1 MPTSEPLVER
11 MRGFGTTV
19 FAEMS
24 LLAARTGALNLGQ
37 GFPDTDGPPEV
48 LEEAQRAIRDGVNQY
63 PPGTGHVVLREAV
76 ARHQQEWYGLTYDPA
91 TEVLITTG
99 ATEGVSAALLALCET
114 GDEVVALDPTYDS
127 YAAAATMARAVL
139 RPVTLRPPDFALDL
153 DALRAAITPRT
164 RVLLVNSPHNPTGR
178 VLTEAELA
186 GIAALAVEHDLWVV
200 CDEVYEHLTFDGHV
214 HRPLAG
220 FPGMRERTVLVSS
233 AGKTF
238 NVTGWKIGW
247 VCAPPAL
254 VTAVNATKQFLT
266 FSGGAPFQ
274 PAVALGLGLPR
285 ERFAEIRDRLQA
297 GRDLLTEG
305 LRRAGLEVFGAQ
317 GTYFV
322 NVDIA
327 SIGET
332 DGIAFCRG
340 LPDRVGVV
348 AVPTQVFHAD
358 PASAATLV
366 RFAFCKRPEVLAEA
380 AERLA
385 RL

>member
-1 MPTSEPLVER
+1 

-24 LLAARTGALNLGQ
+24 VLAARTGALNLGQ

-48 LEEAQRAIRDGVNQY
+48 LEAAVRAVRDGVNQY
-63 PPGTGHVVLREAV
+63 PPGLGHLVLREAV
-76 ARHQQEWYGLTYDPA
+76 SRHQSEWYGLDYDPE

-99 ATEGVSAALLALCET
+99 ATEGVSAALLALCEQ

-127 YAAAATMARAVL
+127 YAAAATMAGAVL
-139 RPVTLRPPDFALDL
+139 RPVTLHPPDFALDL
-153 DALRAAITPRT
+153 DAVRAAVGPRT

-178 VLTEAELA
+178 VLTEQELQGLA
-186 GIAALAVEHDLWVV
+186 DIAVEHDLWVL
-200 CDEVYEHLTFDGHV
+200 CDEVYEHLTFDGRV
-214 HRPLAG
+214 HRPLAT
-220 FPGMRERTVLVSS
+220 FPGMRERTLQVSS

-238 NVTGWKIGW
+238 SVTGWKIGW
-247 VCAPPAL
+247 LCAPPQL
-254 VTAVNATKQFLT
+254 VRAVNATKQFLT

-274 PAVALGLGLPR
+274 PAVAVGLGLPR
-285 ERFAEIRDRLQA
+285 EHFASVAATLQA
-297 GRDLLTEG
+297 GRDLLSEG
-305 LRRAGLEVFGAQ
+305 LRAAGLEVFRPE

-322 NVDIA
+322 IADIA
-327 SIGET
+327 AIGER
-332 DGIAFCRG
+332 DGVEFCRS
-340 LPDRVGVV
+340 LPARIGVV
-348 AVPTQVFHAD
+348 AVPAQVFYAD

-380 AERLA
+380 SERLS

>member
-1 MPTSEPLVER
+1 MTSTEPLVER

-48 LEEAQRAIRDGVNQY
+48 LDAAAGAIHDGVNQY
-63 PPGTGHVVLREAV
+63 PPAAGHLVLREAV
-76 ARHQQEWYGLTYDPA
+76 SRHQHDWYGLEYDPA
-91 TEVLITTG
+91 SEVLITTG
-99 ATEGVSAALLALCET
+99 ATEGVSAALLALCEA
-114 GDEVVALDPTYDS
+114 GDEVLVLDPTYDS
-127 YAAAATMARAVL
+127 YAGAAAMARAVL
-139 RPVTLRPPDFALDL
+139 RPVPLHAPDFALDL
-153 DALRAAITPRT
+153 DAVRAAVTPRT

-186 GIAALAVEHDLWVV
+186 GLAEVAVEHDLWVV
-200 CDEVYEHLTFDGHV
+200 CDEVYEHLTFDDHV
-214 HRPLAG
+214 HRPLAT
-220 FPGMRERTVLVSS
+220 FPGMRERTLQVSS

-247 VCAPPAL
+247 VCAPAPL
-254 VTAVNATKQFLT
+254 VQAVNATKQFLT

-274 PAVALGLGLPR
+274 PAVAVGLGLPR
-285 ERFAEIRDRLQA
+285 EHFAEVAARLQA
-297 GRDLLTEG
+297 GRDLLSDG
-305 LRRAGLEVFGAQ
+305 LRRAGLTVLGTQ

-327 SIGET
+327 SVGES
-332 DGIAFCRG
+332 DGVAFCRS
-340 LPDRVGVV
+340 LPERVGVV
-348 AVPTQVFHAD
+348 AVPAQVFHAD
-358 PASAATLV
+358 PARAATLV

-380 AERLA
+380 AERLS